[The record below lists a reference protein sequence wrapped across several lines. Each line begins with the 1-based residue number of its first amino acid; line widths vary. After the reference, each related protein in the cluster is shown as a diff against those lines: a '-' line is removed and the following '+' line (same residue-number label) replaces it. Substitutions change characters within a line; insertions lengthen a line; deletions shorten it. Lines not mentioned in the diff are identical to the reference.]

1 MLGVCKNRHRQE
13 RNVMDTFLHKHAANV
28 IGVLNGFDR
37 LVFRGVLRRLVYIA
51 GMKSYL
57 WAANVLLKDFVVEKK
72 EKPDVK
78 SIRSKFGISQ
88 PEFAAM
94 MGISVRT
101 FENWEQGHRTP
112 KGPASVLLK
121 VAEAHP
127 EAVWD
132 VVKPKREVKRLG

>member
-1 MLGVCKNRHRQE
+1 MRKEL
-13 RNVMDTFLHKHAANV
+13 
-28 IGVLNGFDR
+28 FDE
-37 LVFRGVLRRLVYIA
+37 LVESVKEGMAILRGEMEPSRV
-51 GMKSYL
+51 
-57 WAANVLLKDFVVEKK
+57 FVVEKK

-101 FENWEQGHRTP
+101 LENWEQGHRTP
-112 KGPASVLLK
+112 KGPARVLLK

-127 EAVWD
+127 EVVWE
-132 VVKPKREVKRLG
+132 VVKPRREVKTLKQA